1 MAFAIASVER
11 FFKLLGDGSRLR
23 IVEAL
28 ALGESSVSEVLD
40 RTGLAQTLVSFHLR
54 MLREAGIVATERRGP
69 FIFYR
74 LVDESLPNLLE
85 ACSKYAET
93 CQNAEPASFQ
103 WPRWSALQ
111 ERTRPRR
118 K

>member
-1 MAFAIASVER
+1 VTFSIASVER

-28 ALGESSVSEVLD
+28 APGESSVSEVLE

-54 MLREAGIVATERRGP
+54 VLREAGIVATERRGP

-74 LVDESLPNLLE
+74 LVDQSLPNLLE
-85 ACSKYAET
+85 ACSKYADIRH
-93 CQNAEPASFQ
+93 NAEHASFQ
-103 WPRWSALQ
+103 WPPWSVLQ
-111 ERTRPRR
+111 ERTRSRR